1 MIGGTMMLGIGEAA
15 RWAGV
20 KADTVRFYD
29 EAGLLE
35 PASRS
40 PAGYR
45 RFAGEAA
52 ELCVNVWQDG
62 LTTS

>member
-1 MIGGTMMLGIGEAA
+1 MMLEIGEAA
-15 RWAGV
+15 LRAGV
-20 KADTVRFYD
+20 KADTVRFYQ

-45 RFAGEAA
+45 RFAVEAV
-52 ELCVNVWQDG
+52 ELSAKVWQDG

>member
-1 MIGGTMMLGIGEAA
+1 MAA
-15 RWAGV
+15 ALRAGV
-20 KADTVRFYD
+20 KADTVRFYE

-45 RFAGEAA
+45 RFAVEAV
-52 ELCVNVWQDG
+52 ELSAKVWQDG